1 MKLLYLVVLFSLLTS
16 HCSISIAEGN
26 ASIVNGTTGCLETY
40 DSAIDYFP
48 EKAQVRHAQ
57 GFTLRYF
64 KHYKVLEV
72 LKPWPG
78 ANKTFRYV
86 LVQCGAPAPEGFS
99 DAQIITIPVQRIAV
113 MSTTHLPH
121 LTLLN
126 ELDSLVAVSD
136 FKNVNTPAVRHKI
149 AAGELIDIGHGPVLN
164 TEILLDLRPDLVMVV
179 GHLQPQDKTY
189 STLQKAGVHVAA
201 NAESVESS
209 LLGRSEWLKFTAA
222 FFNKDGLAQRRYAE
236 IVQQFQRYAALTNHL
251 TSADKP
257 TVFVGS
263 LYRDV
268 WHMPGGASYMAELL
282 ALAGGRYLWAND
294 SHRGG
299 VPLSFEAVFERAAD
313 AEVWFTSHLD
323 WMTRADLLAD
333 NERYSLFKAFQEGH
347 IYNNNVRVNNE
358 GGNDFWESGTM
369 EPHIL
374 LADVIKILHPERLP
388 DHRLKYYR
396 RLP

>member
-1 MKLLYLVVLFSLLTS
+1 MKLLYVVVLLGLLTGF
-16 HCSISIAEGN
+16 CSITVAKAEAPVAN
-26 ASIVNGTTGCLETY
+26 RTTDCLQTY
-40 DSAIDYFP
+40 DPTIDYFP
-48 EKAQVRHAQ
+48 EKAKVRYAQ

-72 LKPWPG
+72 VKPWPG
-78 ANKTFRYV
+78 AKKTFRYV
-86 LVQCGAPAPEGFS
+86 LVQCGAPAPEGFR
-99 DAQIITIPVQRIAV
+99 DAQIIPIPVQRIAV
-113 MSTTHLPH
+113 LSTTHLPH

-126 ELDSLVAVSD
+126 ELDSLLAVSD
-136 FKNVNTPAVRHKI
+136 FKNVNTPAVRRKI
-149 AAGELIDIGHGPVLN
+149 AAGELVDIGHGPVLN
-164 TEILLDLRPDLVMVV
+164 TEILLDLAPDLVTVV

-189 STLQKAGVHVAA
+189 STLQQAGVHVAI

-236 IVQQFQRYAALTNHL
+236 IVQQFRRYAALTNDL
-251 TSADKP
+251 KPAEKP

-268 WHMPGGASYMAELL
+268 WYMPGGASYMAELL
-282 ALAGGRYLWAND
+282 TLGGGRYLWAND

-299 VPLSFEAVFERAAD
+299 VPLNFEAVFERAAD
-313 AEVWFTSHLD
+313 ADLWFTSHLD
-323 WMTRADLLAD
+323 WKTRADLLAD
-333 NERYSLFKAFQEGH
+333 NERYSLFKAFQNGR
-347 IYNNNVRVNNE
+347 IYNNNVRLNID
-358 GGNDFWESGTM
+358 GGNDFWESGIM

>member
-1 MKLLYLVVLFSLLTS
+1 MKLLYLFILLGLLTC
-16 HCSISIAEGN
+16 HCSIPVAK
-26 ASIVNGTTGCLETY
+26 ASAPTVNTTTGCLESY
-40 DSAIDYFP
+40 DPTIDYFP
-48 EKAQVRHAQ
+48 EKAQVRYAK
-57 GFTLRYF
+57 GFTLTYF
-64 KHYKVLEV
+64 KHYKVLDV

-86 LVQCGAPAPEGFS
+86 LVQCGAPVPEGFS

-113 MSTTHLPH
+113 LSTTHLPH

-136 FKNVNTPAVRHKI
+136 FENVNTPAVRRKI
-149 AAGELIDIGHGPVLN
+149 AAHKLVDIGHGPVLN
-164 TEILLDLRPDLVMVV
+164 TEILLDLAPDLVIVV

-189 STLQKAGVHVAA
+189 STLQQADVQVAI

-222 FFNKDGLAQRRYAE
+222 FFNKDGLAQHRFAD
-236 IVQQFQRYAALTNHL
+236 IAQQFQRYAALTEDIKPV
-251 TSADKP
+251 DKP

-268 WHMPGGASYMAELL
+268 WYMPGGASYMAELL
-282 ALAGGRYLWAND
+282 AVAGGRYLWAAD

-299 VPLSFEAVFERAAD
+299 VPLNFEAVFERAVDAD
-313 AEVWFTSHLD
+313 IWFTSDLD
-323 WMTRADLLAD
+323 WMTRADLLAA
-333 NERYSLFKAFQEGH
+333 NERYRLFKAFQNGR
-347 IYNNNVRVNNE
+347 IYNNNVRVNQQ
-358 GGNDFWESGTM
+358 GGNDFWESGIM

-374 LADVIKILHPERLP
+374 LADVIKILHSERLP
-388 DHRLKYYR
+388 SHRLKYYR